1 MTAEVEVGR
10 IRSLETFH
18 DQYVCFVR
26 LTTTLGQVGWGQ
38 TSTYNADITAR
49 IFHRQVAP
57 WAIGAETSDIGGL
70 ITTIEE
76 REHKYPGSYRC
87 RALAGLDTALW
98 DLHGRATGR
107 PTARPARVRPS
118 WWTPTAASLRAGRSR
133 SAGSGGAEG
142 RPFRGTGRRERLNA
156 AHQIRNPASVRRRRE
171 PAPVREVR
179 QSAWHNYALS
189 AASPVAAHRRRSSID
204 LPCAAA
210 LRLVSAPRG
219 RGLEAGGGR
228 PTLG

>member
-1 MTAEVEVGR
+1 MICVPAWARAVCWSSAGDPGVRTEMTAAVEVGR

-38 TSTYNADITAR
+38 RRHHGPDL
-49 IFHRQVAP
+49 P
-57 WAIGAETSDIGGL
+57 ETSDIGGL

-76 REHKYPGSYRC
+76 REHKYRGSYRC

-179 QSAWHNYALS
+179 QSAWHNYAMS
-189 AASPVAAHRRRSSID
+189 AASPAAAHRRRSGID
-204 LPCAAA
+204 LLCAAA
-210 LRLVSAPRG
+210 DHHP
-219 RGLEAGGGR
+219 AGAWS
-228 PTLG
+228 

>member
-1 MTAEVEVGR
+1 MPAAVEVGR

-38 TSTYNADITAR
+38 TSTNNADITAR

-57 WAIGAETSDIGGL
+57 W
-70 ITTIEE
+70 
-76 REHKYPGSYRC
+76 
-87 RALAGLDTALW
+87 AGLDTALW

-133 SAGSGGAEG
+133 SAGSGGAEQRVVHFEEPAAARG
-142 RPFRGTGRRERLNA
+142 SMLRTRFVIRRLSDDDENRRPFGKSVNLHGTITRCLLRR
-156 AHQIRNPASVRRRRE
+156 IG
-171 PAPVREVR
+171 
-179 QSAWHNYALS
+179 
-189 AASPVAAHRRRSSID
+189 
-204 LPCAAA
+204 AAA
-210 LRLVSAPRG
+210 VLTFSAPR
-219 RGLEAGGGR
+219 R
-228 PTLG
+228 